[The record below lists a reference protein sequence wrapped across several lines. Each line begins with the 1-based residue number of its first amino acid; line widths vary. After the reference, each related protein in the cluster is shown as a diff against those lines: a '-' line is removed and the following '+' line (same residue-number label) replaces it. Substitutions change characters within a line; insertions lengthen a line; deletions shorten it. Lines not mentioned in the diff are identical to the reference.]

1 MTAAFGQF
9 GDRAAGLAK
18 TGFFKW
24 FNLEPAAEGAV
35 GETVYRPSGEAFH
48 DLVRLV
54 ARSESG
60 LLQTL
65 TLEVRRS
72 FIADPQQGAFARDV
86 VKSFLEALDCAGD
99 PAIAPVIDEIFF
111 RGPRGP
117 MIMRGA
123 PPALPASA
131 SAAYLVFS
139 GQQESWSGKSRG
151 VVLTFANRAGP
162 EVGWFALRAERA
174 KAPGFLARLFAG
186 QGPQA

>member
-1 MTAAFGQF
+1 MAAAFGSL
-9 GDRAAGLAK
+9 GETVAGLAK

-24 FNLEPAAEGAV
+24 FNLEPTGEGAG
-35 GETVYRPSGEAFH
+35 GEAVYRPSGEAFH

-54 ARSESG
+54 VRPDGG

-117 MIMRGA
+117 MIMRGPA
-123 PPALPASA
+123 PSLPATE
-131 SAAYLVFS
+131 SAAYLVFN
-139 GQQESWSGKSRG
+139 GRQESWSGKSRG
-151 VVLTFANRAGP
+151 VTLTFANRAGP
-162 EVGWFALRAERA
+162 EGGWFTLQAERA
-174 KAPGFLARLFAG
+174 KAPGRLAGLFARRG
-186 QGPQA
+186 SKA